1 MMIEKIKAFTGKLYR
16 IGFAHIFTTSVI
28 NKLLSL
34 VTNMVIVR
42 VLSKSEYGMYS
53 YAYNIVTIV
62 LIVSDLGTRMARLQ
76 YCCETNDPAERKAIT
91 RFLMSIGTVSNII
104 FSIGTFLY
112 ATFLPLS
119 IPGGRFALQMLSAT
133 YLFQYY
139 YDQTCYGFRIEK
151 DNKRY
156 AFLTNINSIGYG
168 AMVCIGAW
176 LFGIT
181 GTALGKYLSF
191 VLPIAI
197 GFCWMKKQKD
207 DRLENLAILSTIK
220 KREMVK
226 YGLLIVLSNSVSSV
240 LSYFD
245 TYLVGRIITDELVLA
260 DYKVAT
266 VIPHALNFIPT
277 CCMTM
282 IYPYFVEQ
290 KDDKKWIVKNTHKIQ
305 LLLGAVSSMIS
316 IGGFLLAPYIIRIVF
331 GEQYL
336 TVVPVF
342 RVLIATFFVA
352 CTFRIPTGNVLAMM
366 HLVKVNY
373 WLSVA
378 ECGVNIVADVLLIQ
392 KYGSIGAAYATF
404 IITVLSSLLSGI
416 YFNCFLNQRKKKEE
430 DL

>member
-1 MMIEKIKAFTGKLYR
+1 MIKKIRAFAGKLYR

-62 LIVSDLGTRMARLQ
+62 LIVSDLGTRMARFQ
-76 YCCETNDPAERKAIT
+76 YCCETNNPAERKAIT

-119 IPGGRFALQMLSAT
+119 IPGGRFALQMLSAI

-139 YDQTCYGFRIEK
+139 YDQICYGFRIEK

-156 AFLTNINSIGYG
+156 ALLTNINSIGYG
-168 AMVCIGAW
+168 TMVCIGAW

-181 GTALGKYLSF
+181 GTAMGKYISF
-191 VLPIAI
+191 VLPIVI
-197 GFCWMKKQKD
+197 GGCWMKNRKD
-207 DRLENLAILSTIK
+207 DGLGDTATLLATK
-220 KREMVK
+220 KGEMVK
-226 YGLLIVLSNSVSSV
+226 YGLLIVLTNSVSSV

-277 CCMTM
+277 CFITM
-282 IYPYFVEQ
+282 IYPYFVE
-290 KDDKKWIVKNTHKIQ
+290 KADDSKWIIKVTKKAQIF
-305 LLLGAVSSMIS
+305 LGIVSAAIVVICVIFAPFVIS
-316 IGGFLLAPYIIRIVF
+316 VVF
-331 GEQYL
+331 GDEYNSA
-336 TVVPVF
+336 VPVF
-342 RVLIATFFVA
+342 RVLIFTFFFSATF
-352 CTFRIPTGNVLAMM
+352 RLIYGNVLAML
-366 HLVKVNY
+366 HLVKVNFV
-373 WLSVA
+373 LSAV
-378 ECGVNIVADVLLIQ
+378 ECVINIIADVVMI
-392 KYGSIGAAYATF
+392 KNYGSIGAAYATLF
-404 IITVLSSLLSGI
+404 ITVFSSLLSGV
-416 YFNCFLNQRKKKEE
+416 FLYVYLKKHKCTN
-430 DL
+430 LKQ

>member
-1 MMIEKIKAFTGKLYR
+1 MSEKIRAVAEKLYR

-34 VTNMVIVR
+34 ITNMVIVR
-42 VLSKSEYGMYS
+42 VLSKSDYGMYS

-62 LIVSDLGTRMARLQ
+62 LIVSDLGTRMARFQ

-91 RFLMSIGTVSNII
+91 RFLMSIGTVSNIV
-104 FSIGTFLY
+104 FSVGTFLY

-119 IPGGRFALQMLSAT
+119 IPGGKFALQMLSAT

-168 AMVCIGAW
+168 VSVCVGAW
-176 LFGIT
+176 LFGIA
-181 GTALGKYLSF
+181 GMVSGKYISF
-191 VLPIAI
+191 VLPVVI
-197 GFCWMKKQKD
+197 GLCLMKKQTD
-207 DRLENLAILSTIK
+207 GNAGHTATLSAIK

-226 YGLLIVLSNSVSSV
+226 YGLLIVLTNSVSSV

-266 VIPHALNFIPT
+266 VIPHALNFIPL

-282 IYPYFVEQ
+282 IYPYFVEH
-290 KDDKKWIVKNTHKIQ
+290 KDDKKWIIQNTHKIQ
-305 LLLGAVSSMIS
+305 LLLGAVGSVIS
-316 IGGFLLAPYIIRIVF
+316 AGGFLLAPYIIKFVF

-336 TVVPVF
+336 TAVPVF
-342 RVLIATFFVA
+342 RILIATFFIA
-352 CTFRIPTGNVLAMM
+352 CTFRIPTGNILSMM
-366 HLVKVNY
+366 HLVKVNF
-373 WLSVA
+373 WLSVG
-378 ECGVNIVADVLLIQ
+378 ECVINIAADVLLIH

-404 IITVLSSLLSGI
+404 IITVLSSLFSGI
-416 YFNCFLNQRKKKEE
+416 YFHLFLNKQKKSRGE
-430 DL
+430 

>member
-1 MMIEKIKAFTGKLYR
+1 MIEKIKTLAGKLYR

-62 LIVSDLGTRMARLQ
+62 LIVSDLGTRMARFQ

-91 RFLMSIGTVSNII
+91 RFLMSIGTVSNIV

-119 IPGGRFALQMLSAT
+119 IPGGKFALQMLSAT

-168 AMVCIGAW
+168 TMVCIGAW

-191 VLPIAI
+191 ILPIAI

-207 DRLENLAILSTIK
+207 DSLGNTATLSTIK

-226 YGLLIVLSNSVSSV
+226 YGLLIVLTNSVSSV

-277 CCMTM
+277 CFITM
-282 IYPYFVEQ
+282 IYPYFVE
-290 KDDKKWIVKNTHKIQ
+290 KADDSKWILKVTKKAQ
-305 LLLGAVSSMIS
+305 LFLGIVSATIVVICAIFAPLVIS
-316 IGGFLLAPYIIRIVF
+316 IVF
-331 GEQYL
+331 GNEYDSA
-336 TVVPVF
+336 VPVF
-342 RVLIATFFVA
+342 QVLILTFFFSATF
-352 CTFRIPTGNVLAMM
+352 RLIYGNVLAML
-366 HLVKVNY
+366 HLVKVNFV
-373 WLSVA
+373 LSVI
-378 ECGVNIVADVLLIQ
+378 ECVINIIADVVMI
-392 KYGSIGAAYATF
+392 KNYGSIGAAYTTLF
-404 IITVLSSLLSGI
+404 ITVFSSLLSGV
-416 YFNCFLNQRKKKEE
+416 FLNVYLKKHNNN
-430 DL
+430 DYTI

>member
-1 MMIEKIKAFTGKLYR
+1 MIIEKIKALARKLYR

-62 LIVSDLGTRMARLQ
+62 LIVSDLGTRMARFQ

-207 DRLENLAILSTIK
+207 DRLENVAILSTIK

-226 YGLLIVLSNSVSSV
+226 YGLLIVLTNSVSSV

-277 CCMTM
+277 CFITM
-282 IYPYFVEQ
+282 IYPYFVE
-290 KDDKKWIVKNTHKIQ
+290 KADDSKWILKVTKKAQ
-305 LLLGAVSSMIS
+305 LFLGIVSATIVVICAIFAPLVIS
-316 IGGFLLAPYIIRIVF
+316 IVF
-331 GEQYL
+331 GNEYDSA
-336 TVVPVF
+336 VPVF
-342 RVLIATFFVA
+342 QVLILTFFFSATF
-352 CTFRIPTGNVLAMM
+352 RLIYGNVLAML
-366 HLVKVNY
+366 HLVKVNFV
-373 WLSVA
+373 LSVI
-378 ECGVNIVADVLLIQ
+378 ECVINIIADVVMI
-392 KYGSIGAAYATF
+392 KNYGSIGAAYATLF
-404 IITVLSSLLSGI
+404 ITVFSSLLSGV
-416 YFNCFLNQRKKKEE
+416 FLNVYLKKHKNN
-430 DL
+430 DYTI